1 MVKKYLSNFLI
12 LPLSLAPWLSLGIL
26 TSSPAKALPGQST
39 EEVGTWIKAHPTLRP
54 GPGEKLFVQKSD
66 TAAQRFTFQASVLPP
81 GKVQFTKDRSRI
93 RSERITMYDAIN
105 GMSLQR
111 LQESLRVI
119 YSLDVYQDFK
129 RAQVV
134 YEYPNESAINTA
146 RMAKTP
152 IREALKGELRVG
164 DRFAYWIEIAEPREG
179 KAFTGQMIVFL
190 KSDLDKLESELRNR

>member
-1 MVKKYLSNFLI
+1 MLKKFRLNLLI
-12 LPLSLAPWLSLGIL
+12 WPISLVSWLCVGIL
-26 TSSPAKALPGQST
+26 ANSQADALPGQST

-54 GPGEKLFVQKSD
+54 RAGEKLFIQKSD

-81 GKVQFTKDRSRI
+81 GKVAFTKDRSVI
-93 RSERITMYDAIN
+93 RSERIAMYDAVN
-105 GMSLQR
+105 GMTLAR

-119 YSLDVYQDFK
+119 YGLDIYQDFK

-134 YEYPNESAINTA
+134 YEYPDASAINSA

-164 DRFAYWIEIAEPREG
+164 DRYAYWLEVAQPRDG
-179 KAFTGQMIVFL
+179 KAFTGQMTVLL
-190 KSDLDKLESELRNR
+190 KTDLDKLETELRNR